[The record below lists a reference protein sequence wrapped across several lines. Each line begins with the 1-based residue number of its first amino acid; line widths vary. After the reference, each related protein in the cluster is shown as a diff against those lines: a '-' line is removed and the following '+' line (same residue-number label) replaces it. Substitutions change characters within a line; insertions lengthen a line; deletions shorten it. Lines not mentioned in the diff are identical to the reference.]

1 MAQRFV
7 GRSGWPLAKFAPRQ
21 SFRIAAGRRNDR
33 KQRRSVGSQSELALD
48 PGPQKIGYSLPR
60 WLVLV
65 SPASEHHKNPIG
77 RRCVAANGSA
87 VPSNWTRVGN
97 EHPARPGARPNHNLS
112 FAQLIGQ
119 SDGETLLIKKFSD
132 PLLDV
137 LFGWR
142 APIGTDNQF

>member
-1 MAQRFV
+1 
-7 GRSGWPLAKFAPRQ
+7 
-21 SFRIAAGRRNDR
+21 
-33 KQRRSVGSQSELALD
+33 VGSQSELALD
-48 PGPQKIGYSLPR
+48 PGPQKIRYGQPG

-65 SPASEHHKNPIG
+65 SSASEHHKHAIR
-77 RRCVAANGSA
+77 RRCIAANGSA

-97 EHPARPGARPNHNLS
+97 EHPAPPGARPNHNLS

-137 LFGWR
+137 LFAWR
-142 APIGTDNQF
+142 APIGTHNQFRPKREREREDKEPFKYGRTTHAAHLAR